1 MCIYFNRCAEN
12 IALESQ
18 NYFEAC
24 DYTVV
29 NPNII
34 NSETIDFGTDS
45 TLDIITWNIEHFPKE
60 NSLTVNY
67 LAALI
72 DTIDVDI
79 IAMQEIMDATYFN
92 NLVNIFDGW
101 EGSRNDEYYGLA
113 FLYKSTLT
121 VDSIGMIEEL
131 DNYNFARTP
140 FMLVINWGGE
150 GLYIINNH
158 YKCCGNGAIEDIQ
171 DDEEYRRLQAIRLTR
186 DYLNSHLENKNI
198 ILLGDFN
205 DLLSDERS
213 NNVFWEFIS
222 DSNNYRF
229 LDLQIACG
237 SNDYWSYPD
246 WGSQG
251 SHLDHILI
259 SNELF
264 DDYENNG
271 SLIQTI
277 LLGKYF
283 EGGWDDYNNYISDHL
298 PVGLRLVFNP

>member
-1 MCIYFNRCAEN
+1 MCIYINNCAEN
-12 IALESQ
+12 KVVESQ
-18 NYFEAC
+18 DYIEAC
-24 DYTVV
+24 DYTVF
-29 NPNII
+29 NTNII
-34 NSETIDFGTDS
+34 NSETLDFGTDS

-60 NSLTVNY
+60 NNLTVNY

-79 IAMQEIMDATYFN
+79 IAMQEIMDATYFD
-92 NLVNIFDGW
+92 NLVNTLDGW
-101 EGSRNDEYYGLA
+101 EGSRNDDYYGLA
-113 FLYKSTLT
+113 FLYKSTLI
-121 VDSIGMIEEL
+121 VDSILEIEEL

-140 FMLVINWGGE
+140 FMLVINWDGE
-150 GLYIINNH
+150 ALYIINNH

-171 DDEEYRRLQAIRLTR
+171 NDEEYRRLQSIRLTKE
-186 DYLNSHLENKNI
+186 YLNSYLTNKNI

-205 DLLSDERS
+205 DLLSDDKP

-229 LDLQIACG
+229 ADLQIACG

-246 WGSQG
+246 WGSRG

-264 DDYENNG
+264 DDYENDG

-277 LLGKYF
+277 LLEEYF
-283 EGGWDDYNNYISDHL
+283 TGGWDDYNNYISDHL
-298 PVGLRLVFNP
+298 PVGLRLLINP